1 MTTMSI
7 LAQIVENK
15 IIAIIRGANPTDV
28 IAIAEA
34 LYEGGI
40 RLLEITM
47 NSAEPLEV
55 IEQVAD
61 KLGDKMLIGAGT
73 VLDTNMAKDAVQ
85 AGARFILSPIL
96 DEEVINATKSLG
108 MVSIPG
114 AYTATEIY
122 KAHKAGADIIKV
134 FPATSPSYLKDI
146 AGPLPQIPL
155 LPTGGITLDNI
166 RDFKKAGAV
175 GFGIGSSLVDTS
187 KEITAQYL
195 STLRTSAQK
204 FVHAINL

>member
-1 MTTMSI
+1 MPV

-28 IAIAEA
+28 IHIVEA

-47 NSAEPLEV
+47 NSAEPLVV

-61 KLGDKMLIGAGT
+61 KLGDKMVIGAGT
-73 VLDTNMAKDAVQ
+73 VLDANMARDAVR

-108 MVSIPG
+108 IVSIPG

-155 LPTGGITLDNI
+155 LPTGGITLDNV
-166 RDFKKAGAV
+166 RDYKRAGAI
-175 GFGIGSSLVDTS
+175 GFGIGSSLVDT
-187 KEITAQYL
+187 KQEITAQYL
-195 STLRTSAQK
+195 SKLRDTAQK

>member
-1 MTTMSI
+1 MSV

-28 IAIAEA
+28 MHIAEA

-47 NSAEPLEV
+47 NSAEPLLV

-61 KLGDKMLIGAGT
+61 KMGDKMVIGAGT
-73 VLDTNMAKDAVQ
+73 VLDANMARDAVK
-85 AGARFILSPIL
+85 AGAMFILSPIL
-96 DEEVINATKSLG
+96 DEDVISATKNLG

-122 KAHKAGADIIKV
+122 NAYKAGADIIKV
-134 FPATSPSYLKDI
+134 FPATSPTYLKDI
-146 AGPLPQIPL
+146 AGPLPQIRL
-155 LPTGGITLDNI
+155 LPTGGVTLDNI
-166 RDFKKAGAV
+166 GDFKKAGAI
-175 GFGIGSSLVDTS
+175 GFGIGSSLVDT
-187 KEITAQYL
+187 KQEITAQYL
-195 STLRTSAQK
+195 STLTDRAEK

>member
-1 MTTMSI
+1 MSV

-28 IAIAEA
+28 MHIAEA

-47 NSAEPLEV
+47 NSAEPLLV
-55 IEQVAD
+55 IEQVTD
-61 KLGDKMLIGAGT
+61 KLGDKMIIGAGT
-73 VLDTNMAKDAVQ
+73 VLDTNMARDAVQ
-85 AGARFILSPIL
+85 AGATFILSPIL
-96 DEEVINATKSLG
+96 DEGVINLTKSLG

-122 KAHKAGADIIKV
+122 NAYKAGADIIKV
-134 FPATSPSYLKDI
+134 FPATSPTYLKDI

-155 LPTGGITLDNI
+155 LPTGGVTLDNI
-166 RDFKKAGAV
+166 GDFKKAGAI
-175 GFGIGSSLVDTS
+175 GFGIGSSLVDT
-187 KEITAQYL
+187 KEEITAQYL
-195 STLRTSAQK
+195 STLTDRAEK

>member
-1 MTTMSI
+1 MSV

-28 IAIAEA
+28 MHIAEA

-47 NSAEPLEV
+47 NSAEPLLV
-55 IEQVAD
+55 IEQVAN
-61 KLGDKMLIGAGT
+61 KLGDKMVIGAGT
-73 VLDTNMAKDAVQ
+73 VLDANMARDAVQ
-85 AGARFILSPIL
+85 AGATFILSPIL
-96 DEEVINATKSLG
+96 DEGVINATKNLG
-108 MVSIPG
+108 VVSIPG

-122 KAHKAGADIIKV
+122 NAYRTGADIIKV
-134 FPATSPSYLKDI
+134 FPATSPTYLKDI

-155 LPTGGITLDNI
+155 LPTGGVTLDNI
-166 RDFKKAGAV
+166 GDFKKAGAI
-175 GFGIGSSLVDTS
+175 GFGIGSSLVDT
-187 KEITAQYL
+187 KEEITDQYL
-195 STLRTSAQK
+195 STLRDRAEK

>member
-1 MTTMSI
+1 MSV

-15 IIAIIRGANPTDV
+15 IIAIIRGANPVDV
-28 IAIAEA
+28 MHIAEA

-47 NSAEPLEV
+47 NSAEPLLA

-61 KLGDKMLIGAGT
+61 KLGDQMVIGAGT
-73 VLDTNMAKDAVQ
+73 VLDANMARDAVQ
-85 AGARFILSPIL
+85 AGATFILSPIL
-96 DEEVINATKSLG
+96 DEQVIKVTKSLG
-108 MVSIPG
+108 IVSIPG

-122 KAHKAGADIIKV
+122 NAYKAGADIIKV
-134 FPATSPSYLKDI
+134 FPATSPTYLKDI

-155 LPTGGITLDNI
+155 LPTGGVTLDNI
-166 RDFKKAGAV
+166 GDFKKAGAV
-175 GFGIGSSLVDTS
+175 GFGIGSSLVDT
-187 KEITAQYL
+187 KQEITARYL
-195 STLRTSAQK
+195 SILRDKAEK

>member
-1 MTTMSI
+1 MSV

-28 IAIAEA
+28 MHIAEA

-40 RLLEITM
+40 CLLEITM
-47 NSAEPLEV
+47 NSAEPLLV

-61 KLGDKMLIGAGT
+61 KLGDKMVIGAGT
-73 VLDTNMAKDAVQ
+73 VLDANMARDAVQ

-96 DEEVINATKSLG
+96 DENVISATKNLG

-122 KAHKAGADIIKV
+122 NAYKAGADIIKV
-134 FPATSPSYLKDI
+134 FPATSPTYLKDI

-155 LPTGGITLDNI
+155 LPTGGVTLDNI
-166 RDFKKAGAV
+166 GDFKKAGAI
-175 GFGIGSSLVDTS
+175 GFGIGSSLVDT
-187 KEITAQYL
+187 KQEITAQYL
-195 STLRTSAQK
+195 STLTDRAEK

>member
-1 MTTMSI
+1 MSV

-28 IAIAEA
+28 MHIAEA

-47 NSAEPLEV
+47 NSAEPLLV
-55 IEQVAD
+55 IEQVAN
-61 KLGDKMLIGAGT
+61 KLGDKMVIGAGT
-73 VLDTNMAKDAVQ
+73 VLDANMARDAVQ
-85 AGARFILSPIL
+85 AGATFILSPIL
-96 DEEVINATKSLG
+96 DEGVINATKSLG
-108 MVSIPG
+108 VVSIPG

-122 KAHKAGADIIKV
+122 NAYRTGADIIKV
-134 FPATSPSYLKDI
+134 FPATSPTYLKDI

-155 LPTGGITLDNI
+155 LPTGGVTLDNI
-166 RDFKKAGAV
+166 GDFKKAGAI
-175 GFGIGSSLVDTS
+175 GFGIGSSLVDT
-187 KEITAQYL
+187 KEEITDQYL
-195 STLRTSAQK
+195 STLRDRAEK

>member
-1 MTTMSI
+1 MSV

-28 IAIAEA
+28 IAIVEA

-47 NSAEPLEV
+47 NSAEPLVV

-61 KLGDKMLIGAGT
+61 KLGDKMVIGAGT

-85 AGARFILSPIL
+85 AGARFILSPIV

-108 MVSIPG
+108 MISIPG

-175 GFGIGSSLVDTS
+175 GFGIGSSLVDT
-187 KEITAQYL
+187 KQEITAQYL
-195 STLRTSAQK
+195 SMLRDRAEK